1 MLRDLMNVNIPF
13 GGKVMVFGGD
23 RRQIPPVIP
32 GAEPQEVARSVIS
45 ASRTIW
51 PHCKVSEL
59 VHPVRD
65 ASDPLY
71 SAFVDSLGDNTA
83 AHVDLPCEI
92 AEIFHSKESKLCAV
106 PSLLI
111 RRI

>member
-23 RRQIPPVIP
+23 RRQVPPVIP
-32 GAEPQEVARSVIS
+32 GAEPQDVARSVIS

-83 AHVDLPCEI
+83 AHVDCEI
-92 AEIFHSKESKLCAV
+92 AEIFHAKESSRAV
-106 PSLLI
+106 VCL
-111 RRI
+111 